1 MDREYNIKQ
10 HESRGIFLNTAQ
22 SAEIADNVPF
32 SAKVALSIACFF
44 WAISFIA
51 TKVAVESV
59 PPLTLV
65 TLRLLI
71 SSCCFLIWFFIRGE
85 RLKYEGL
92 TWLGQLFLLSLFGT
106 GLHYS
111 MQTIGLQ
118 YTTASNA
125 SIYAVTGP
133 ISILIIAVL
142 FMGEKLTLK
151 KGIGLLTAISGVIM
165 VMGLNAISSFD
176 VKAHLMG
183 DLLVFASI
191 FMWGIFTVLGK
202 NMTKKMNAL
211 ELTAVVTFIG
221 SLYMIPFGWAEMQM
235 VSFSMRSIRADA
247 WLAIAFLGITCSFL
261 STMLYFVALERTE
274 SQKVGVYLYTIP
286 PMTYII
292 AAFYLGENIGINL
305 IVGSVFVLAGVYI
318 TENG

>member
-1 MDREYNIKQ
+1 M
-10 HESRGIFLNTAQ
+10 AQ
-22 SAEIADNVPF
+22 SIEITDKVPF
-32 SAKVALSIACFF
+32 SAKVALSFACFF

-71 SSCCFLIWFFIRGE
+71 SSLCFLIWFLVRGQ

-125 SIYAVTGP
+125 SLYAVTGP

-142 FMGEKLTLK
+142 FMGEKLTMK
-151 KGIGLLTAISGVIM
+151 KGVGLLTAITGVII
-165 VMGLNAISSFD
+165 VMGLNTLSSFD
-176 VKAHLMG
+176 VRAHLWG
-183 DLLVFASI
+183 DLLVFTSI

-202 NMTKKMNAL
+202 NMTKRMNAL
-211 ELTAVVTFIG
+211 ELTAIVTFIG
-221 SLYMIPFGWAEMQM
+221 SLYMIPFGWIEMQRI
-235 VSFSMRSIRADA
+235 SFSMFSINTNA

-261 STMLYFVALERTE
+261 ATMLYFVALEKTE

-292 AAFYLGENIGINL
+292 AAFYLGENIGLNL
-305 IVGSVFVLAGVYI
+305 IIGSVFVLAGVYI

>member
-1 MDREYNIKQ
+1 MA
-10 HESRGIFLNTAQ
+10 H
-22 SAEIADNVPF
+22 SAEMVNKVPF
-32 SAKVALSIACFF
+32 TAKVALCVACFF

-71 SSCCFLIWFFIRGE
+71 SSCCFLLWFFVRGR

-111 MQTIGLQ
+111 TQTIGLQ

-125 SIYAVTGP
+125 SLYAVTGP

-151 KGIGLLTAISGVIM
+151 KGIGLLIAISGVII
-165 VMGLNAISSFD
+165 VMGLNTLSSFD
-176 VKAHLMG
+176 IKAHLWG
-183 DLLVFASI
+183 DLLVFTSI

-211 ELTAVVTFIG
+211 ELTAIVTFIG
-221 SLYMIPFGWAEMQM
+221 SLYMIPFGWVEMHRIN
-235 VSFSMRSIRADA
+235 FSMLSINTNA

-261 STMLYFVALERTE
+261 ATMLYFVALERTE

-292 AAFYLGENIGINL
+292 AAFYLGENIGANL
-305 IVGSVFVLAGVYI
+305 IIGSIFVLAGVYI

>member
-1 MDREYNIKQ
+1 MVNK
-10 HESRGIFLNTAQ
+10 
-22 SAEIADNVPF
+22 VPF
-32 SAKVALSIACFF
+32 NSKVALCVACFF

-71 SSCCFLIWFFIRGE
+71 SSCCFLLWFFVRGW

-92 TWLGQLFLLSLFGT
+92 NWLGQLFLLSLFGT

-111 MQTIGLQ
+111 TQTIGLQ

-125 SIYAVTGP
+125 SLYAVTGP

-151 KGIGLLTAISGVIM
+151 KGLGLLTAISGVII
-165 VMGLNAISSFD
+165 VMGLNTLSSFD
-176 VKAHLMG
+176 IKAHIRG
-183 DLLVFASI
+183 DLLVIASI

-211 ELTAVVTFIG
+211 ELTAIVTFIG
-221 SLYMIPFGWAEMQM
+221 SLYMIPFGWVEMHRIN
-235 VSFSMRSIRADA
+235 FSMLSINTNA

-261 STMLYFVALERTE
+261 ATMLYFVALERTE

-292 AAFYLGENIGINL
+292 AAFYLGENIGTNL
-305 IVGSVFVLAGVYI
+305 IIGSIFVLVGVYI